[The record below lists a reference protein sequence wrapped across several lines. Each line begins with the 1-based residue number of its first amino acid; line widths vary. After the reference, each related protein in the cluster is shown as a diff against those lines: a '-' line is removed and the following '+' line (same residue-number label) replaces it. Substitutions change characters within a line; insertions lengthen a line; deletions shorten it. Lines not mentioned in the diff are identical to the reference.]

1 MKTKHY
7 ILSALAGLTAFFA
20 GLFIGKA
27 GTEMPPGAVT
37 ETKETTVDTIPY
49 FAPMPK
55 SELATGTHR
64 YTLPICRF
72 FAGRSVR
79 GDGCLGGGS
88 GGEPRQRSE
97 DDSISVDTISSSL
110 FYGTGAGGEPRC
122 SSDSAIVELPIIQ
135 RHYADS
141 AYEAWV
147 SGPVDPRLD
156 SLRVF
161 APTTIITKR
170 QWKSPKR
177 WHIGVTAGY
186 GYGAK
191 GFQPYI
197 GVGIT
202 YSIVSF

>member
-1 MKTKHY
+1 MKFRN
-7 ILSALAGLTAFFA
+7 ILLLVIGCIATFVA
-20 GLFIGKA
+20 GLFVGSHHADK
-27 GTEMPPGAVT
+27 PPGQEVVS
-37 ETKETTVDTIPY
+37 EETTVDTILY
-49 FAPMPK
+49 RAPMPQ
-55 SELATGTHR
+55 SELALGTHF
-64 YTLPICRF
+64 YTLPLYRF
-72 FAGRSVR
+72 H
-79 GDGCLGGGS
+79 GGGS
-88 GGEPRQRSE
+88 GGEPRCKT
-97 DDSISVDTISSSL
+97 DSAMTLTARDTSVTASAL
-110 FYGTGAGGEPRC
+110 VYGTGAGGEPRC
-122 SSDSAIVELPIIQ
+122 SKDSAIVELPIIQ

-141 AYEAWV
+141 TYEAWV

-170 QWKSPKR
+170 EWKPPKR

-202 YSIVSF
+202 YSIFSF